1 MAFSGKEPSQSSPGA
16 SELVFIVQNKPE
28 KFSKQTSTQ
37 IRKHVMKD
45 IGKSRR
51 KDKRNRQ
58 VSLELPESI
67 GEASTSS
74 ESELPFRCAAGQQ
87 GTFQKFELAGHG
99 PTPASNAEV
108 GSCTSFYPLDSTLYF
123 QPSDSEHAAP
133 EYLQQTDQDC
143 SYDSRDF
150 RTLAQSPPSIERLGS
165 GRGDPFARY
174 PVPMKGQMRELL
186 DEGASCIRLFPTR
199 LS

>member
-1 MAFSGKEPSQSSPGA
+1 
-16 SELVFIVQNKPE
+16 
-28 KFSKQTSTQ
+28 
-37 IRKHVMKD
+37 MKD

-143 SYDSRDF
+143 SYDSPPEPRARAGGWIAIDRRRD
-150 RTLAQSPPSIERLGS
+150 RDSHV
-165 GRGDPFARY
+165 GRGGVAGS
-174 PVPMKGQMRELL
+174 KL
-186 DEGASCIRLFPTR
+186 A
-199 LS
+199 

>member
-1 MAFSGKEPSQSSPGA
+1 
-16 SELVFIVQNKPE
+16 
-28 KFSKQTSTQ
+28 
-37 IRKHVMKD
+37 MKD

-67 GEASTSS
+67 GETSTSS
-74 ESELPFRCAAGQQ
+74 ESELPFRCATGQQ
-87 GTFQKFELAGHG
+87 GTFQKFELAGDG

-108 GSCTSFYPLDSTLYF
+108 KSCASFYPLDSALYF

-133 EYLQQTDQDC
+133 QYLQQIAQDC
-143 SYDSRDF
+143 SHDSRDF
-150 RTLAQSPPSIERLGS
+150 RTLAQSSSSIERLGS
-165 GRGDPFARY
+165 GRGNPFARY
-174 PVPMKGQMRELL
+174 PIPMKGQMRELL
-186 DEGASCIRLFPTR
+186 DEGASCVRLFLAR